1 MVFVINGNTLT
12 EVSDTSNYTDAEIF
26 QTMPNIDLD
35 NNYWTTL
42 DLIKDTDENE
52 NTVFYIHPK
61 MENEKDCYLIH
72 AFIKF
77 IDIDIP
83 YISISESFI
92 SSTKH
97 ASTSITFDKSLQ
109 EINNLE
115 FNIWCYNKFTN
126 SAKVFKAKYPVI
138 TQKIEPVILLG
149 TESLVDPQ
157 KLRYEWG
164 TTPFSFA
171 KSSFNI
177 AIFGIKYE
185 DIQQGKLVEKINQ
198 HATSYSNQY
207 GRLPIFRLDMK
218 KFTLN
223 LPRIGQST
231 ADLPDLHRYAISACF
246 YYWLDPFY

>member
-126 SAKVFKAKYPVI
+126 SAKVFKAKYPVMS
-138 TQKIEPVILLG
+138 QKIEPVILPG

-164 TTPFSFA
+164 TTPFKFA
-171 KSSFNI
+171 TSSVPT
-177 AIFGIKYE
+177 FGIKYD

-198 HATSYSNQY
+198 YVYSYDAREVQ
-207 GRLPIFRLDMK
+207 LPTFHLDMK
-218 KFTLN
+218 KFTLR
-223 LPRIGQST
+223 LPRMGRST